1 MTWIPIITSPIKTK
15 FTLFPHSRWAAV
27 ILSLSFGSVASI
39 FYGNLNGEHL
49 ERLKSEQEEMRRWSS
64 SLQDPTSPN
73 FQPFTF
79 NNK

>member
-1 MTWIPIITSPIKTK
+1 MTWIPIITSAIKTK
-15 FTLFPHSRWAAV
+15 STLFPHSVAV

>member
-15 FTLFPHSRWAAV
+15 FTLFPLV

-49 ERLKSEQEEMRRWSS
+49 ERLKSEEEEMRRWSS

>member
-1 MTWIPIITSPIKTK
+1 MTWIPIITAPIKTK
-15 FTLFPHSRWAAV
+15 FTSFPLV

-39 FYGNLNGEHL
+39 FYGNLKGEHL
-49 ERLKSEQEEMRRWSS
+49 ERLKSEEEEMRRWSS

>member
-15 FTLFPHSRWAAV
+15 FTLFPLV

>member
-1 MTWIPIITSPIKTK
+1 MTWIPIITSAIKTK
-15 FTLFPHSRWAAV
+15 STLFPLV

-39 FYGNLNGEHL
+39 FYGNINREHL